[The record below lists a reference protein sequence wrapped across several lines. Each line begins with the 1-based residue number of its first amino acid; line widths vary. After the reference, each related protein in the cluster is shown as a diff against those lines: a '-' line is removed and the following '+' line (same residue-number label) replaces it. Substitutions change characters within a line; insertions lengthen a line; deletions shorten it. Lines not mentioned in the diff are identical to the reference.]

1 MYAFTYIYI
10 LYVWVCFM
18 AQIQNNDNN
27 VGLSF
32 IDSKRQRS
40 RNHKLEKTR
49 GEIIKRV

>member
-1 MYAFTYIYI
+1 MYIIHILMHLHIYI

-32 IDSKRQRS
+32 IDSK
-40 RNHKLEKTR
+40 
-49 GEIIKRV
+49 